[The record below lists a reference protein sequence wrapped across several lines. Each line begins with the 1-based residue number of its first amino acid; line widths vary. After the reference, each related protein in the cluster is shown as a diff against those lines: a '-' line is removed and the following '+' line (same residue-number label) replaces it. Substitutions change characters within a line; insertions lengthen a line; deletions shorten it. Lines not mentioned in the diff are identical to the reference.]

1 MDSDQISIVILKVP
15 GYKFQRNT
23 NLIRTH
29 NKLINKIQFKLING
43 SSCRC
48 NKYATQTRHIN
59 TPLGNQTR
67 RDFKQQKHQYHARRF
82 DVNLMK

>member
-1 MDSDQISIVILKVP
+1 MVSDQITIVLSIKKDTYII
-15 GYKFQRNT
+15 RN
-23 NLIRTH
+23 H
-29 NKLINKIQFKLING
+29 NKLIIKIQFKLVNG
-43 SSCRC
+43 SSYRC

>member
-1 MDSDQISIVILKVP
+1 MVSDKIINVIT
-15 GYKFQRNT
+15 GYKVQRNT
-23 NLIRTH
+23 SLIRTH
-29 NKLINKIQFKLING
+29 NKLIHNKIQFVLING
-43 SSCRC
+43 ISCRC

-82 DVNLMK
+82 NVNLMK